1 MGERVTTAAIIEKD
15 GQFLL
20 IEKIKTS
27 SIGQVWEFPGGKS
40 RPGESSKDA
49 VIRECLEEL
58 NLTVVLGELLFEHR
72 FVNKEQEYRMDV
84 FSVSSFSGDLILS
97 DDHLAYQW
105 VTKEQLE
112 SLPMSPSDRKISSFI
127 LLNNR

>member
-40 RPGESSKDA
+40 RPGESSKEA

-58 NLTVVLGELLFEHR
+58 NLTIVLGELLFEHR

>member
-15 GQFLL
+15 NQFLV

-27 SIGQVWEFPGGKS
+27 SIGQVWEFPGGKCQQ
-40 RPGESSKDA
+40 GECPKDA

-58 NLTVVLGELLFEHR
+58 NLSIVPGDLLFEHR
-72 FVNKEQEYRMDV
+72 FVNKEQKYRMDV
-84 FSVSSFSGDLILS
+84 FAVSHFSGEITLS
-97 DDHLAYQW
+97 NDHLAYQW
-105 VTKEQLE
+105 VPKEQLE
-112 SLPMSPSDRKISSFI
+112 SLPMSRSDRKISSFI

>member
-84 FSVSSFSGDLILS
+84 FSVANFSGDLILS